1 MAINT
6 AARPHAEF
14 MRVWEEGYV
23 GTRGMF
29 EAMHMQGVGVFS
41 GGDLR
46 RSDGTLDRERIREW
60 IASATRA
67 IPYAH
72 LRLMRSPLGLTP
84 PAWVPDDAFDIDRH
98 LRFADPVVSLSSAS
112 MPALV
117 GWDHGALDPA
127 RPLWRLQFTAL
138 DDGRVALGVLM
149 HHSGGD
155 ALRTLKF
162 LAALTTS
169 DPAARPTEGDEPFAG
184 ERAPRRG
191 GELPFLSMRA
201 WAASGTSASQL
212 WRDYWHRSFIR
223 RSRRVIGRML
233 RPLRDAR
240 AGRRGPMPPRQTGFR
255 TVSGEAVQAA
265 ASAAGGTM
273 NDIVV
278 AAAIRAASADG
289 AGVRVRVPVLRRRTE
304 DSRNRVTD
312 VAVVGTGAQPVEE
325 LVASVR
331 AQLRPDGDDAPEAD
345 GSPARDVG
353 YVTLVPWLSRAR
365 HLCGARLDD
374 MIVLPA
380 GLPTDELST
389 FALLYDS
396 RLSVV
401 ATARSSVDLDA
412 VMDRLELELTRSA
425 VDVRE

>member
-1 MAINT
+1 
-6 AARPHAEF
+6 

-23 GTRGMF
+23 GTRSMF

-41 GGDLR
+41 GGHLR
-46 RSDGTLDRERIREW
+46 RPDGSLDRDRIREW
-60 IASATRA
+60 VGTATRG

-84 PAWVPDDAFDIDRH
+84 PAWVPDDEFDLDRH
-98 LRFADPVVSLSSAS
+98 VRFADDVAPLSSAS
-112 MPALV
+112 MPGLI
-117 GWDHGALDPA
+117 GWDEGALDL
-127 RPLWRLQFTAL
+127 RHPLWRLQFTAL

-169 DPAARPTEGDEPFAG
+169 DPDAAPVAGDDPFAAARS
-184 ERAPRRG
+184 PRRG
-191 GELPFLSMRA
+191 GGLPIIAARE
-201 WAASGTSASQL
+201 WAASGSSPAEL
-212 WRDYWHRSFIR
+212 WRSYWRRSFVR
-223 RSRRVIGRML
+223 RARRVIGRVL
-233 RPLRDAR
+233 RPARDRRARGRSSAPLRH
-240 AGRRGPMPPRQTGFR
+240 TGFR
-255 TVSGEAVQAA
+255 TLPGDAVQAA
-265 ASAAGGTM
+265 AASAGGTM

-289 AGVRVRVPVLRRRTE
+289 APVRVRVPVLRRRTE

-312 VAVVGTGAQPVEE
+312 LGVVGTSAQPVDE

-331 AQLRPDGDDAPEAD
+331 GQLRPDEDATSGATEV
-345 GSPARDVG
+345 SAREIG

-365 HLCGARLDD
+365 HLRGARLDD

-389 FALLYDS
+389 FALLYDGK
-396 RLSVV
+396 LSVV
-401 ATARSSVDLDA
+401 ATARRSADIEA
-412 VMDRLELELTRSA
+412 VMDRLVAELTGSSVAAGR
-425 VDVRE
+425 

>member
-1 MAINT
+1 MGNT
-6 AARPHAEF
+6 MTRRRHAEF

-23 GTRGMF
+23 GTRAMF
-29 EAMHMQGVGVFS
+29 EAMHMQGIGIFA

-46 RSDGTLDRERIREW
+46 RADGSLDRDRIREW
-60 IASATRA
+60 VSAATRG

-84 PAWVPDDAFDIDRH
+84 PAWVPDESFDLDRH
-98 LRFADPVVSLSSAS
+98 LRFADDVLALSSANI
-112 MPALV
+112 PRLV
-117 GWDHGALDPA
+117 GWDEGSLDL
-127 RPLWRLQFTAL
+127 RHPLWRLQFTAL

-162 LAALTTS
+162 LAALTAS
-169 DPAARPTEGDEPFAG
+169 DPAGRPSEDADPFAAV
-184 ERAPRRG
+184 RAPRWG
-191 GELPFLSMRA
+191 GELPVIAVRE
-201 WAASGTSASQL
+201 WAASGPAPAQL
-212 WRDYWHRSFIR
+212 WRDYWHRSFVR
-223 RSRRVIGRML
+223 RGRRVVGRVL
-233 RPLRDAR
+233 RPLRDLR
-240 AGRRGPMPPRQTGFR
+240 SRGASAPPRHTGFR
-255 TVSGEAVQAA
+255 TLADETVHSA

-273 NDIVV
+273 NDMVV
-278 AAAIRAASADG
+278 AAAIRTASADG
-289 AGVRVRVPVLRRRTE
+289 ALVRVRVPVLRRRTE

-312 VAVVGTGAQPVEE
+312 VAVVGTSAQPVPE

-331 AQLRPDGDDAPEAD
+331 TQLRSDDADPATD
-345 GSPARDVG
+345 VPARDVG

-396 RLSVV
+396 KLSVV
-401 ATARSSVDLDA
+401 ATARRSADVGA
-412 VMDRLELELTRSA
+412 IMDRLEAELSGSSLASCR
-425 VDVRE
+425 

>member
-1 MAINT
+1 MGFT
-6 AARPHAEF
+6 VARPPHAEF

-23 GTRGMF
+23 GTRAMF

-41 GGDLR
+41 GGRLR
-46 RSDGTLDRERIREW
+46 RADGSLDRDRIREW
-60 IASATRA
+60 VESATRG

-84 PAWVPDDAFDIDRH
+84 PAWVPDDTFDLDRH
-98 LRFADPVVSLSSAS
+98 LRFADDPATLTSAS
-112 MPALV
+112 IPRLV
-117 GWDHGALDPA
+117 GWDAGPLDL
-127 RPLWRLQFTAL
+127 RHPLWRLQFTAL

-169 DPAARPTEGDEPFAG
+169 DPAAQPTPDEDPFAG

-191 GELPFLSMRA
+191 GELPFLAMRG
-201 WAASGTSASQL
+201 WAASGTSPRAL
-212 WRDYWHRSFIR
+212 WRDYWRRPFVR
-223 RSRRVIGRML
+223 RSRRMIGRVL
-233 RPLRDAR
+233 RPLRDSRAHRLSSTPAR
-240 AGRRGPMPPRQTGFR
+240 HTGFR
-255 TVSGEAVQAA
+255 TLPGEAVQAA
-265 ASAAGGTM
+265 AAAAGGTM
-273 NDIVV
+273 NDMVV

-289 AGVRVRVPVLRRRTE
+289 AVVRVRVPVLRRRTE
-304 DSRNRVTD
+304 ESRNRVTD
-312 VAVVGTGAQPVEE
+312 VPVVGTSAQHVPE

-331 AQLRPDGDDAPEAD
+331 TQLRAEDDAPEAYA
-345 GSPARDVG
+345 GPVREVG

-365 HLCGARLDD
+365 HLCGSRLDD

-396 RLSVV
+396 KLSVV
-401 ATARSSVDLDA
+401 ATARRSVDLDA
-412 VMDRLELELTRSA
+412 VMDRLAEELTRSS
-425 VDVRE
+425 VDSRE

>member
-1 MAINT
+1 MGNSIAR
-6 AARPHAEF
+6 RPHAEF

-23 GTRGMF
+23 GTRSMF

-41 GGDLR
+41 GGHLR
-46 RSDGTLDRERIREW
+46 RADGSLDRDRIRDW
-60 IASATRA
+60 VGAATRG

-84 PAWVPDDAFDIDRH
+84 PAWVPDDEFDLDRH
-98 LRFADPVVSLSSAS
+98 LRFADELVPLSSAS
-112 MPALV
+112 IPRLV
-117 GWDHGALDPA
+117 GWGEGALDL
-127 RPLWRLQFTAL
+127 RHPLWRLQFTAL

-169 DPAARPTEGDEPFAG
+169 DPDGAPVEGENPFLGA
-184 ERAPRRG
+184 RAPRRG
-191 GELPFLSMRA
+191 GGLPTIAARE
-201 WAASGTSASQL
+201 WAASGSSPAEL
-212 WRDYWHRSFIR
+212 WRGYWRRSFVR
-223 RSRRVIGRML
+223 RARRVVGRVMRPARAL
-233 RPLRDAR
+233 RSDGRSSTPLRD
-240 AGRRGPMPPRQTGFR
+240 TGFR
-255 TVSGEAVQAA
+255 TLAGDAVQAA
-265 ASAAGGTM
+265 AAAAGGTM

-278 AAAIRAASADG
+278 AAAIRTASADG
-289 AGVRVRVPVLRRRTE
+289 APVRVRVPVLRRRTE

-312 VAVVGTGAQPVEE
+312 LAVVGTSAQPVAE

-331 AQLRPDGDDAPEAD
+331 GQLRSDDDATTGAPEAA
-345 GSPARDVG
+345 ARDVG

-389 FALLYDS
+389 FALLYDGK
-396 RLSVV
+396 LSVV
-401 ATARSSVDLDA
+401 ATARRSADIEA
-412 VMDRLELELTRSA
+412 VMDGLVTELTGSSVA
-425 VDVRE
+425 AG